1 MNFRTEY
8 VAGRAG
14 FVLDPEVPVAGV
26 GSCFSENVI
35 RRMRRTLWD
44 AVNPLSTLFNPL
56 SIARVLKLAICDSPE
71 ERLRLLTESAFEK
84 DGVFFSWLFDSKF
97 ASASMDSLVARC
109 VSALEEFRGALER
122 GGNLI
127 VTFGTA
133 RCYFH
138 HAEVV
143 ANCHKMPASSFVA
156 RRVSVDEIADV
167 WEPLCDV
174 LADRYPGIKIVFT
187 VSPVRHVRDGF
198 VENTRSKATLALAVE
213 RIVSGRSYCD
223 YFPAYEI
230 LEDDLR
236 DYRFYAS
243 DLVHP
248 SEEGVEYIWEKF
260 QQSYLDGK
268 GMELLKEGEKLWG
281 RLNHRPIVAESA
293 QTAKF
298 VKDTERM
305 AADFISTHPNMKF

>member
-1 MNFRTEY
+1 MKFRTEY
-8 VAGRAG
+8 VAERGG

-56 SIARVLKLAICDSPE
+56 SIAMVLKLAICDSPE
-71 ERLRLLTESAFEK
+71 ERRRILGESVFEK
-84 DGVFFSWLFDSKF
+84 DGIYLSWLFDSKF
-97 ASASMDSLVARC
+97 ASTAKEDLISRCILALDEMD
-109 VSALEEFRGALER
+109 GALKR
-122 GGNLI
+122 GDLI

-133 RCYFH
+133 RCYFRG
-138 HAEVV
+138 AEVV
-143 ANCHKMPASSFVA
+143 ANCHKMPESCFVA
-156 RRVSVDEIADV
+156 RRVSVDEIAEV
-167 WEPLCDV
+167 WEPLCDA
-174 LADRYPGIKIVFT
+174 LADRYPGIKVIFT
-187 VSPVRHVRDGF
+187 VSPVRHVKDGF
-198 VENTRSKATLALAVE
+198 VENTRSKATLSLAVE
-213 RIVSGRSYCD
+213 RIISGRGYCD

-260 QQSYLDGK
+260 QQRYLRDK
-268 GMELLKEGEKLWG
+268 GVELLKEGERLWG

-298 VKDTERM
+298 IKDTERM
-305 AADFISTHPNMKF
+305 VADFKAAHPNMKI